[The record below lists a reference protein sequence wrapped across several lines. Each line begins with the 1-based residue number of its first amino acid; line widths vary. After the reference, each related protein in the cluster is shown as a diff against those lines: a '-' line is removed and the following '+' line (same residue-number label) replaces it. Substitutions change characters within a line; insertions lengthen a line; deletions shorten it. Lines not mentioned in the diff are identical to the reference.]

1 MFRKTIH
8 GNPLLD
14 YDVPAPFEQPLVVLG
29 VHEQRTLGPV
39 SGAVAVVID
48 NGSNP

>member
-1 MFRKTIH
+1 MFQKTIH

-14 YDVPAPFEQPLVVLG
+14 YDVPAPFEHPLVVLG